1 MPRRV
6 QHDRKPHMPVRK
18 RMALFIASLASL
30 LLLINFHLEPPVEPV
45 RAPVEVQGPH
55 MAYDDSSQPLT
66 GDPTDTIRETGHER
80 PGAQVINF
88 RRTGTDFWPS
98 AHEQVIGCLGHSVRC
113 YRMCIEQA
121 HHNNVTCIHSCRQPK
136 WHHQKP

>member
-1 MPRRV
+1 
-6 QHDRKPHMPVRK
+6 MPVRK

-88 RRTGTDFWPS
+88 TRTGTDFRPG
-98 AHEQVIGCLGHSVRC
+98 AHEQTTFEVYTTRRRKLEGHNAKPGLQSLLPVIALKGWG
-113 YRMCIEQA
+113 
-121 HHNNVTCIHSCRQPK
+121 
-136 WHHQKP
+136 